1 MATRP
6 RATLDDTFIEGRD
19 CAICGEAALQ
29 VVHLPNLPD
38 YVSCAHCKSA
48 FLVEEGGERVF
59 YGEIPEEYPK
69 TAQFALRQWTWP
81 EAIANRARE
90 ERPAPEPTP
99 APDAGLPLSPEPE
112 PEAEDETGWAALQD
126 QPLAA
131 PEAAEI
137 TPEVSPDGFDSGAP
151 FEETALEDAWE
162 TPASE
167 IDLPPESPQPLEQPE
182 PGVEPLAPPEPYEE
196 ATPAWDDDL
205 MQEPPLE
212 AAPPIPENEPAED
225 DFLASLRHSAAIP
238 LESEPLEPASIEE
251 PPEERPLE
259 GEALEAEPEAGDLLA
274 ARMEAIVDTSGPQPE
289 AEAAPAEVAM
299 EPPQE
304 GAEPPPG
311 QRYRVVIRGERVIF
325 PGGEC
330 AHCSRDSVKGRLAV
344 HGTLPRSQGMGDR
357 KPTTFQVP
365 LCGDCRRRAAQLSS
379 DAKAA
384 RLQGHLISAIVGMV
398 LVVGALA
405 IDLIDPRTL
414 DLADAA
420 IMAILLIVGYTGTA
434 LVLLN
439 RVGSY
444 PPPPDAAYVQSTLL
458 VPRETQGLETA
469 FEWRNEGYATRFY
482 EANYANALGK
492 VTAVKDR
499 AALEPPAEGLQD

>member
-6 RATLDDTFIEGRD
+6 RAKLDDTFIEGRD
-19 CAICGEAALQ
+19 CAICGESALQ

-38 YVSCAHCKSA
+38 YVNCSHCKA
-48 FLVEEGGERVF
+48 VFLVEEGGERVF

-69 TAQFALRQWTWP
+69 TAQFALRQWAWP
-81 EAIANRARE
+81 EAVANRARE
-90 ERPAPEPTP
+90 ERPAPEPTS
-99 APDAGLPLSPEPE
+99 APEASVPLSPEPE
-112 PEAEDETGWAALQD
+112 PEAEDDAGWARLQD
-126 QPLAA
+126 EPLPA

-137 TPEVSPDGFDSGAP
+137 TAETSRDAFDSGA
-151 FEETALEDAWE
+151 
-162 TPASE
+162 
-167 IDLPPESPQPLEQPE
+167 PLEQPE
-182 PGVEPLAPPEPYEE
+182 PDLEPLTPLEPYYG
-196 ATPAWDDDL
+196 AAPAGDEKL
-205 MQEPPLE
+205 MQEPPIE
-212 AAPPIPENEPAED
+212 AAPPIPESEPTED

-238 LESEPLEPASIEE
+238 LESEPLEAPSIEE
-251 PPEERPLE
+251 PTKEHPLE
-259 GEALEAEPEAGDLLA
+259 EVEGLEAEPEDGDLLA
-274 ARMEAIVDTSGPQPE
+274 ARIEAIAETPGIQPE
-289 AEAAPAEVAM
+289 AEAVADEAPAEA
-299 EPPQE
+299 PRE
-304 GAEPPPG
+304 GVEPPPG

-325 PGGEC
+325 PSGEC
-330 AHCSRDSVKGRLAV
+330 AHCGRDSVKGRLAV

-365 LCGDCRRRAAQLSS
+365 LCGDCYRRAAQLSS

-405 IDLIDPRTL
+405 MDLIDPRTL
-414 DLADAA
+414 DLADVA
-420 IMAILLIVGYTGTA
+420 IMAILLIVGYVGTA